1 MKLIRF
7 RDPDGKIAWGEQLSD
22 GSARVLTS
30 GIYQPW
36 TFSDEVRSVAAL
48 LAPIEPTNIFGIG
61 RNYAA
66 HITETGADRP
76 ERPLVFMKPTTA
88 VLDPD
93 SAIEIPT
100 SAPDWVDFE
109 AELAVVIGKRARN
122 VAVDDALDYVL
133 GYTVAN
139 DVTARD
145 CQKHDKQ
152 WPRAKGFDTF
162 CPLGPCLVPSAELD
176 PNDLT
181 VSSTLDGRQMQS
193 ASTAAMI
200 FSTAELI
207 SYLSH
212 QFTLLP
218 GTLILTGTPEGVGY
232 VRQPPSLLK
241 PGSEIVVSVGG
252 IGDLRNSVR
261 SATT

>member
-1 MKLIRF
+1 
-7 RDPDGKIAWGEQLSD
+7 
-22 GSARVLTS
+22 
-30 GIYQPW
+30 
-36 TFSDEVRSVAAL
+36 
-48 LAPIEPTNIFGIG
+48 
-61 RNYAA
+61 
-66 HITETGADRP
+66 
-76 ERPLVFMKPTTA
+76 MKPTTA

-93 SAIEIPT
+93 AAIEIPT

-218 GTLILTGTPEGVGY
+218 GTLILTGTPEGGRLCPPATELTQARLGNC
-232 VRQPPSLLK
+232 RQRGWNWGLAEF
-241 PGSEIVVSVGG
+241 GTIRDN
-252 IGDLRNSVR
+252 ISVR
-261 SATT
+261 GMRLLASGADSGLGPVSIDVISHRRDR